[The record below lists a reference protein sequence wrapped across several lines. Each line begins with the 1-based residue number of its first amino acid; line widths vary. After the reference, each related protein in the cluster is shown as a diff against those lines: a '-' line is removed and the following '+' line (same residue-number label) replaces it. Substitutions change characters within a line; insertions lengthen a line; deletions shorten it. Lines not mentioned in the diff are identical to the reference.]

1 MMPSKQNVKKNLFPS
16 RKPGRKKQREKILG
30 QKGVV
35 LWLTGLSGSG
45 KTTLALAVEQKMLDL
60 GRLAYILDGDNIRGG
75 LNSDL
80 GFGDT
85 DRSENIRR
93 IAEVAALFTDCGVV
107 VITAFIS
114 PFRQDRD
121 NARKI
126 IGRKNFIEIF
136 VNAPLNVCENRDTK
150 GLYEKVRKGLIN
162 NFTGISSPY
171 EKPVSPDI
179 VIRTD
184 LLSVEKSTEDI
195 MNHLRTKGMI

>member
-1 MMPSKQNVKKNLFPS
+1 MPSKQDVKKNLFPS
-16 RKPGRKKQREKILG
+16 RKPGRRKQREKILG

-45 KTTLALAVEQKMLDL
+45 KTTLALAVEQKLL
-60 GRLAYILDGDNIRGG
+60 GSGRLAYILDGDNIRGG

-80 GFGDT
+80 GFGNT

-93 IAEVAALFTDCGVV
+93 IAEVAALFADCGVV

-114 PFRQDRD
+114 PFRKDRD
-121 NARKI
+121 NAREI
-126 IGRKNFIEIF
+126 VGRKNFIEIF
-136 VNAPLNVCENRDTK
+136 VDAPLNICENRDPK
-150 GLYEKVRKGLIN
+150 GLYRKVRKGLIN

-184 LLSVEKSTEDI
+184 LLSLEEAAEAI
-195 MNHLRTKGMI
+195 MKHLRTKAMI